1 MQQTIR
7 FKLIVTTVIMA
18 VIILIVTF
26 FQLQQRT
33 HQSNLA
39 NVKLVKIAANME
51 ALHQATLTFKSIRVD
66 LRDFIIDLDERN
78 AYTDNVIALIPQLN
92 SYVLQ
97 LEENTLSPE
106 ISGQLQ
112 ELQQNLA
119 IFYDVGGRILAA
131 GKAGNNSDAV
141 SILLAECHPIADEIL
156 VNLSVLQTSFQSFSE
171 AAVQDFQA
179 NARRAA
185 VMTLLTV
192 LIGILL
198 IISFVVYVIKFLV
211 SPVVIIKE
219 EMTKLAKGDLT
230 SDYKAKNEAG
240 EIGDLSRAV
249 RETITNLRALISQAQ
264 DFAFGVAEKA
274 DLINGSVKEV
284 ATGNENQAAITHE
297 ISLSL
302 EQLAA
307 ATEEVAV
314 SAQSAAAASTNAG
327 TVANQGSS
335 KVGNSISSLKTV
347 QESVLGLSAASK
359 QIGDIVSVIE
369 DISDQTNLLA
379 LNAAIEAARA
389 GEHGRGFA
397 VVANAVRSLA
407 EQSMHSAKE
416 ITKLVAGIQRQI
428 DNTVGISTQGAE
440 GAKSAQE
447 ALDAIIG
454 EIDSIASIIEGIS
467 AAGEQQAAAANQVSA
482 SMQNLSAITQE
493 VSASSQESTLAGQQ
507 LSELANSLQ
516 SATTKFRV

>member
-1 MQQTIR
+1 
-7 FKLIVTTVIMA
+7 
-18 VIILIVTF
+18 
-26 FQLQQRT
+26 
-33 HQSNLA
+33 
-39 NVKLVKIAANME
+39 
-51 ALHQATLTFKSIRVD
+51 
-66 LRDFIIDLDERN
+66 
-78 AYTDNVIALIPQLN
+78 
-92 SYVLQ
+92 
-97 LEENTLSPE
+97 
-106 ISGQLQ
+106 
-112 ELQQNLA
+112 
-119 IFYDVGGRILAA
+119 
-131 GKAGNNSDAV
+131 
-141 SILLAECHPIADEIL
+141 
-156 VNLSVLQTSFQSFSE
+156 
-171 AAVQDFQA
+171 
-179 NARRAA
+179 
-185 VMTLLTV
+185 
-192 LIGILL
+192 
-198 IISFVVYVIKFLV
+198 
-211 SPVVIIKE
+211 
-219 EMTKLAKGDLT
+219 
-230 SDYKAKNEAG
+230 
-240 EIGDLSRAV
+240 V

>member
-1 MQQTIR
+1 MT
-7 FKLIVTTVIMA
+7 
-18 VIILIVTF
+18 VIILIITY
-26 FQLQQRT
+26 FQLQQRIY
-33 HQSNLA
+33 QSNLA
-39 NVKLVKIAANME
+39 NSKLVKIAANME
-51 ALHQATLTFKSIRVD
+51 ALQQATLTFKKIRVD
-66 LRDFIIDLDERN
+66 LRDFLIDLENRN
-78 AYTDNVIALIPQLN
+78 TYADNVTGLIPQLN
-92 SYVLQ
+92 SYIVQ
-97 LEENTLSPE
+97 LEENILSPE
-106 ISGQLQ
+106 ITAQLK
-112 ELQQNLA
+112 ELQQNLP

-131 GKAGNNSDAV
+131 GNAGNNSKAV
-141 SILLAECHPIADEIL
+141 GILLAECQPIADEIL
-156 VNLSVLQTSFQSFSE
+156 TNLSGLQTNIQLISD
-171 AAVQDFQA
+171 AAVLDFQA
-179 NARRAA
+179 DARRAA
-185 VMTLLTV
+185 AMTLLTV

-198 IISFVVYVIKFLV
+198 IILLVAYVVKYLV
-211 SPVVIIKE
+211 TPVVLIKE

-230 SDYKAKNEAG
+230 SAYKAKSDAG

-249 RETITNLRALISQAQ
+249 KETITNLRTLISNAQ

-274 DLINGSVKEV
+274 EIINDTVKEV
-284 ATGNENQAAITHE
+284 ANGNENQAAITHE
-297 ISLSL
+297 ISLTL

-307 ATEEVAV
+307 ATEEVAI

-347 QESVLGLSAASK
+347 QESVLSLSAASK
-359 QIGDIVSVIE
+359 QIGEIVSVIE

-416 ITKLVAGIQRQI
+416 ITKLVAGIQKQI
-428 DNTVGISTQGAE
+428 DDTVGISTQGAE

-454 EIDSIASIIEGIS
+454 EINSIASIIEGIS

-493 VSASSQESTLAGQQ
+493 VSASSQESTLAGNQ
-507 LSELANSLQ
+507 LSELANNLQ
-516 SATTKFRV
+516 SAAGKFSV